1 MITMQEM
8 EKELA
13 IYRKNFTAVRLISE
27 ADILRTIEAR
37 KHNPASRACPCRDGR
52 MTSQGCRNCIVL
64 RAYMEKCKKIKLEY
78 DDPNV
83 YQVTA
88 RYLHVEGGRYV
99 LELVQKLD
107 DDMMID
113 AESGEKLANRLSSYE
128 DKLYHDALTGT
139 LNRRYYEEHMCK
151 TVYEAGIAMIDVDN
165 FKLYNDVFGHR
176 AGDVV
181 LETMAQSVKLH
192 TASGDLLVRL
202 GGDEFLL
209 VMPGIP
215 ADRLYSRLLQVSE
228 AVHNTPVP
236 GYTNLQ
242 ISISIGGVMGNGRLL
257 ETAVEQADQLMYQAK
272 THTNMVMTEM
282 MLAQSSEQENE
293 LHARKERILIVD
305 DSELNRALLTEMLE
319 DDYEILEAANGQECM
334 DILNAGSDKISLMLL
349 DLLMPVMDG
358 FEVLASM
365 NRSHML
371 ENLPVI
377 MISSED
383 SDAFIRRAYEQ
394 GVSDYISRPFDAKVV
409 HRRVYN
415 TIKLYAKQ
423 RRLVSMVTSQI
434 LEKEKNNM
442 LLINILSHVVEF
454 RNGQNVSHVQHMRQ
468 LSERLLETLCA
479 KTDRYRLTPQDC
491 DLIALASSMH
501 DIGKIAIDAKILNKP
516 GKLTPEEFEQMKQ
529 HTILGAK
536 MLDDLAAH
544 HNEKLVGTACDI
556 CRWHHERYDG
566 HGYPDGLVGDEIPIS
581 AQVVSLADVY
591 DALISERVYKPAYSH
606 EQAMAMILNGECG
619 VFNPLLIECLKE
631 LRETLRCEL
640 DVPLLN
646 VKREKAP
653 GDGAKPA
660 ESKA

>member
-1 MITMQEM
+1 
-8 EKELA
+8 
-13 IYRKNFTAVRLISE
+13 
-27 ADILRTIEAR
+27 
-37 KHNPASRACPCRDGR
+37 
-52 MTSQGCRNCIVL
+52 
-64 RAYMEKCKKIKLEY
+64 
-78 DDPNV
+78 
-83 YQVTA
+83 
-88 RYLHVEGGRYV
+88 
-99 LELVQKLD
+99 
-107 DDMMID
+107 
-113 AESGEKLANRLSSYE
+113 
-128 DKLYHDALTGT
+128 
-139 LNRRYYEEHMCK
+139 
-151 TVYEAGIAMIDVDN
+151 
-165 FKLYNDVFGHR
+165 
-176 AGDVV
+176 
-181 LETMAQSVKLH
+181 
-192 TASGDLLVRL
+192 
-202 GGDEFLL
+202 
-209 VMPGIP
+209 
-215 ADRLYSRLLQVSE
+215 
-228 AVHNTPVP
+228 
-236 GYTNLQ
+236 
-242 ISISIGGVMGNGRLL
+242 
-257 ETAVEQADQLMYQAK
+257 MYQAK
-272 THTNMVMTEM
+272 TRTNMVMTEM

-409 HRRVYN
+409 YRRVYN

-454 RNGQNVSHVQHMRQ
+454 RNGQNGSHVQHMRQ
-468 LSERLLETLCA
+468 LSERLLEMLCA

-544 HNEKLVGTACDI
+544 HNEKLVRTACDI

-606 EQAMAMILNGECG
+606 EQAMSMILNGECG

-631 LRETLRCEL
+631 LQETLRCEL
-640 DVPLLN
+640 DVPPLN
-646 VKREKAP
+646 VKREKAR

-660 ESKA
+660 ESKE

>member
-128 DKLYHDALTGT
+128 DKLYHDALTGA

-215 ADRLYSRLLQVSE
+215 ADRLYS
-228 AVHNTPVP
+228 
-236 GYTNLQ
+236 
-242 ISISIGGVMGNGRLL
+242 RLL

-409 HRRVYN
+409 YRRVYN

-442 LLINILSHVVEF
+442 LLINILSYVVEF
-454 RNGQNVSHVQHMRQ
+454 RNGQNGSHVQHMRQ
-468 LSERLLETLCA
+468 LSERLLEMLCA

-491 DLIALASSMH
+491 NLIALASSMH

-529 HTILGAK
+529 HTVLGAK

-544 HNEKLVGTACDI
+544 HNEKLVRTACDI

-606 EQAMAMILNGECG
+606 EQAMSMILNGECG

-631 LRETLRCEL
+631 LQETLRREL
-640 DVPLLN
+640 EVAPFDA
-646 VKREKAP
+646 KREKAP
-653 GDGAKPA
+653 GDGKKTV
-660 ESKA
+660 ESKE

>member
-1 MITMQEM
+1 
-8 EKELA
+8 
-13 IYRKNFTAVRLISE
+13 
-27 ADILRTIEAR
+27 
-37 KHNPASRACPCRDGR
+37 
-52 MTSQGCRNCIVL
+52 
-64 RAYMEKCKKIKLEY
+64 
-78 DDPNV
+78 
-83 YQVTA
+83 
-88 RYLHVEGGRYV
+88 
-99 LELVQKLD
+99 
-107 DDMMID
+107 
-113 AESGEKLANRLSSYE
+113 
-128 DKLYHDALTGT
+128 
-139 LNRRYYEEHMCK
+139 
-151 TVYEAGIAMIDVDN
+151 
-165 FKLYNDVFGHR
+165 
-176 AGDVV
+176 
-181 LETMAQSVKLH
+181 
-192 TASGDLLVRL
+192 
-202 GGDEFLL
+202 
-209 VMPGIP
+209 MPGIP

-409 HRRVYN
+409 YRRVYN

-442 LLINILSHVVEF
+442 VLINILSHVVEF
-454 RNGQNVSHVQHMRQ
+454 RNGQNSPHVQHMRQ
-468 LSERLLETLCA
+468 LSERLLEMLCA

-491 DLIALASSMH
+491 NLIALASSMH

-544 HNEKLVGTACDI
+544 HNEKLVRTACDI

-566 HGYPDGLVGDEIPIS
+566 RGYPDGLVGDEIPIS

-606 EQAMAMILNGECG
+606 EQAMSMILNGECG

-631 LRETLRCEL
+631 LQETLRREL
-640 DVPLLN
+640 DVPPLN

-660 ESKA
+660 ESKE

>member
-1 MITMQEM
+1 MSTYSMTVAGLQRELPICKVNDHMDIAAFIMFSDVELTEACAAALLKKAPEFDVILTAEAKGIPLAYEM
-8 EKELA
+8 ARQSGKYW
-13 IYRKNFTAVRLISE
+13 IP
-27 ADILRTIEAR
+27 AR
-37 KHNPASRACPCRDGR
+37 KGP
-52 MTSQGCRNCIVL
+52 
-64 RAYMEKCKKIKLEY
+64 
-78 DDPNV
+78 
-83 YQVTA
+83 
-88 RYLHVEGGRYV
+88 
-99 LELVQKLD
+99 
-107 DDMMID
+107 
-113 AESGEKLANRLSSYE
+113 
-128 DKLYHDALTGT
+128 KLYMREPVIIEDQSITTAGKQT
-139 LNRRYYEEHMCK
+139 L
-151 TVYEAGIAMIDVDN
+151 VIDKKDIEYMDG
-165 FKLYNDVFGHR
+165 K
-176 AGDVV
+176 
-181 LETMAQSVKLH
+181 
-192 TASGDLLVRL
+192 
-202 GGDEFLL
+202 
-209 VMPGIP
+209 
-215 ADRLYSRLLQVSE
+215 
-228 AVHNTPVP
+228 
-236 GYTNLQ
+236 
-242 ISISIGGVMGNGRLL
+242 
-257 ETAVEQADQLMYQAK
+257 
-272 THTNMVMTEM
+272 
-282 MLAQSSEQENE
+282 
-293 LHARKERILIVD
+293 RILIVD

-409 HRRVYN
+409 YRRVYN

-454 RNGQNVSHVQHMRQ
+454 RNGQNGSHVQHMRQ

-529 HTILGAK
+529 HTVLGAK

-544 HNEKLVGTACDI
+544 HNEKLVRTACDI
-556 CRWHHERYDG
+556 CR
-566 HGYPDGLVGDEIPIS
+566 
-581 AQVVSLADVY
+581 
-591 DALISERVYKPAYSH
+591 
-606 EQAMAMILNGECG
+606 
-619 VFNPLLIECLKE
+619 
-631 LRETLRCEL
+631 
-640 DVPLLN
+640 
-646 VKREKAP
+646 
-653 GDGAKPA
+653 
-660 ESKA
+660 

>member
-37 KHNPASRACPCRDGR
+37 KYNPASRACPCRDGR

-64 RAYMEKCKKIKLEY
+64 RAYIEKCKKIKLEY

-107 DDMMID
+107 D
-113 AESGEKLANRLSSYE
+113 AESGEKLANRLASYE
-128 DKLYHDALTGT
+128 DKLYHDALTGA

-215 ADRLYSRLLQVSE
+215 ADRLYSRLLQVCE

-272 THTNMVMTEM
+272 TRTNMVMTEM
-282 MLAQSSEQENE
+282 MLTQSPEQENE
-293 LHARKERILIVD
+293 LRTQKERILIVD

-349 DLLMPVMDG
+349 DLLMPVK
-358 FEVLASM
+358 
-365 NRSHML
+365 
-371 ENLPVI
+371 
-377 MISSED
+377 
-383 SDAFIRRAYEQ
+383 

-409 HRRVYN
+409 YRRVNN

-442 LLINILSHVVEF
+442 VLINILSHVVEF
-454 RNGQNVSHVQHMRQ
+454 RNGQNGSHVQHMRQ
-468 LSERLLETLCA
+468 LSERILETLCA

-544 HNEKLVGTACDI
+544 HDEKLVRTACDI

-591 DALISERVYKPAYSH
+591 DTLISERVYKPAYSH

-640 DVPLLN
+640 DVPLN
-646 VKREKAP
+646 VKRGKAP

>member
-1 MITMQEM
+1 M
-8 EKELA
+8 
-13 IYRKNFTAVRLISE
+13 
-27 ADILRTIEAR
+27 
-37 KHNPASRACPCRDGR
+37 
-52 MTSQGCRNCIVL
+52 
-64 RAYMEKCKKIKLEY
+64 
-78 DDPNV
+78 
-83 YQVTA
+83 
-88 RYLHVEGGRYV
+88 
-99 LELVQKLD
+99 
-107 DDMMID
+107 
-113 AESGEKLANRLSSYE
+113 
-128 DKLYHDALTGT
+128 
-139 LNRRYYEEHMCK
+139 
-151 TVYEAGIAMIDVDN
+151 
-165 FKLYNDVFGHR
+165 
-176 AGDVV
+176 
-181 LETMAQSVKLH
+181 
-192 TASGDLLVRL
+192 
-202 GGDEFLL
+202 
-209 VMPGIP
+209 
-215 ADRLYSRLLQVSE
+215 SE

-409 HRRVYN
+409 YRRVYN

-454 RNGQNVSHVQHMRQ
+454 RNGQNGSHVQNMRQ
-468 LSERLLETLCA
+468 LSERLLEMLCA

-491 DLIALASSMH
+491 NLIALASSMH

-544 HNEKLVGTACDI
+544 HNEKLVRTACDI

-631 LRETLRCEL
+631 LQETLRREL
-640 DVPLLN
+640 EVAPFDA
-646 VKREKAP
+646 KREKAP
-653 GDGAKPA
+653 GDGKKTV
-660 ESKA
+660 ESKE

>member
-1 MITMQEM
+1 MTLTGSGQDVGVEALDAFFARTPR
-8 EKELA
+8 LA
-13 IYRKNFTAVRLISE
+13 VAFS
-27 ADILRTIEAR
+27 
-37 KHNPASRACPCRDGR
+37 G
-52 MTSQGCRNCIVL
+52 GCDSSFLLAAAL
-64 RAYMEKCKKIKLEY
+64 RAGCDVRAYG
-78 DDPNV
+78 V
-83 YQVTA
+83 RTA
-88 RYLHVEGGRYV
+88 FQPAFEIEDAQRLAAELGADF
-99 LELVQKLD
+99 ELV
-107 DDMMID
+107 D
-113 AESGEKLANRLSSYE
+113 ADVLAQGEICANGPDRCY
-128 DKLYHDALTGT
+128 
-139 LNRRYYEEHMCK
+139 RCK
-151 TVYEAGIAMIDVDN
+151 TFIFSTILA
-165 FKLYNDVFGHR
+165 R
-176 AGDVV
+176 
-181 LETMAQSVKLH
+181 MA
-192 TASGDLLVRL
+192 
-202 GGDEFLL
+202 E
-209 VMPGIP
+209 
-215 ADRLYSRLLQVSE
+215 
-228 AVHNTPVP
+228 
-236 GYTNLQ
+236 
-242 ISISIGGVMGNGRLL
+242 
-257 ETAVEQADQLMYQAK
+257 
-272 THTNMVMTEM
+272 
-282 MLAQSSEQENE
+282 
-293 LHARKERILIVD
+293 
-305 DSELNRALLTEMLE
+305 
-319 DDYEILEAANGQECM
+319 
-334 DILNAGSDKISLMLL
+334 
-349 DLLMPVMDG
+349 DG

-409 HRRVYN
+409 YRRVYN

-454 RNGQNVSHVQHMRQ
+454 RNGQNGSHVQHMRQ
-468 LSERLLETLCA
+468 LSERILETLCA

-544 HNEKLVGTACDI
+544 HNEKLVRTACDI

-566 HGYPDGLVGDEIPIS
+566 RGYPDGLVGDEIPIS

-640 DVPLLN
+640 DVPPLN

-660 ESKA
+660 ESKE

>member
-37 KHNPASRACPCRDGR
+37 KYNPASRACPCRDGR

-64 RAYMEKCKKIKLEY
+64 RAYIEKCKKIKLEY

-107 DDMMID
+107 D
-113 AESGEKLANRLSSYE
+113 AESGEKLANRLASYE
-128 DKLYHDALTGT
+128 DKLYHDALTGA

-215 ADRLYSRLLQVSE
+215 ADRLYSRLLQVCE

-272 THTNMVMTEM
+272 TRTNMVMTEM
-282 MLAQSSEQENE
+282 MLTQSPEQENE
-293 LHARKERILIVD
+293 LRTQKERILIVD

-349 DLLMPVMDG
+349 DLLMPVM
-358 FEVLASM
+358 
-365 NRSHML
+365 
-371 ENLPVI
+371 
-377 MISSED
+377 
-383 SDAFIRRAYEQ
+383 

-409 HRRVYN
+409 YRRVNN

-442 LLINILSHVVEF
+442 VLINILSHVVEF
-454 RNGQNVSHVQHMRQ
+454 RNGQNGSHVQHMRQ
-468 LSERLLETLCA
+468 LSERILETLCA

-544 HNEKLVGTACDI
+544 HDEKLVRTACDI

-591 DALISERVYKPAYSH
+591 DTLISERVYKPAYSH

-640 DVPLLN
+640 DVPLN
-646 VKREKAP
+646 VKRGKAP

>member
-1 MITMQEM
+1 
-8 EKELA
+8 
-13 IYRKNFTAVRLISE
+13 
-27 ADILRTIEAR
+27 
-37 KHNPASRACPCRDGR
+37 
-52 MTSQGCRNCIVL
+52 
-64 RAYMEKCKKIKLEY
+64 
-78 DDPNV
+78 
-83 YQVTA
+83 
-88 RYLHVEGGRYV
+88 
-99 LELVQKLD
+99 
-107 DDMMID
+107 
-113 AESGEKLANRLSSYE
+113 
-128 DKLYHDALTGT
+128 
-139 LNRRYYEEHMCK
+139 
-151 TVYEAGIAMIDVDN
+151 
-165 FKLYNDVFGHR
+165 
-176 AGDVV
+176 
-181 LETMAQSVKLH
+181 
-192 TASGDLLVRL
+192 
-202 GGDEFLL
+202 
-209 VMPGIP
+209 
-215 ADRLYSRLLQVSE
+215 
-228 AVHNTPVP
+228 
-236 GYTNLQ
+236 
-242 ISISIGGVMGNGRLL
+242 
-257 ETAVEQADQLMYQAK
+257 
-272 THTNMVMTEM
+272 MTEM

-409 HRRVYN
+409 YRRVYN

-454 RNGQNVSHVQHMRQ
+454 RNGQNGSHVQHMRQ
-468 LSERLLETLCA
+468 LSERLLEMLCA

-491 DLIALASSMH
+491 NLIALASSMH

-536 MLDDLAAH
+536 MFDDLAAH
-544 HNEKLVGTACDI
+544 HNEKLVRTACDI

-640 DVPLLN
+640 DVPPLN

-660 ESKA
+660 ESEA

>member
-215 ADRLYSRLLQVSE
+215 ADRLYSRLL
-228 AVHNTPVP
+228 
-236 GYTNLQ
+236 
-242 ISISIGGVMGNGRLL
+242 

-293 LHARKERILIVD
+293 LRARKERILIVD

-409 HRRVYN
+409 YRRVYN

-454 RNGQNVSHVQHMRQ
+454 RNGQNGSHVQHMRQ

-536 MLDDLAAH
+536 MLDDLAVH
-544 HNEKLVGTACDI
+544 HNEKLVRTACDI

-631 LRETLRCEL
+631 LQETLRREL
-640 DVPLLN
+640 DVPQLN

-660 ESKA
+660 ESKE

>member
-215 ADRLYSRLLQVSE
+215 ADRLYSRLL
-228 AVHNTPVP
+228 
-236 GYTNLQ
+236 
-242 ISISIGGVMGNGRLL
+242 

-409 HRRVYN
+409 YRRVYN

-454 RNGQNVSHVQHMRQ
+454 RNGQNGSHVQHMRQ
-468 LSERLLETLCA
+468 LSERLLEMLCA

-491 DLIALASSMH
+491 NLIALASSMH

-544 HNEKLVGTACDI
+544 HNEKLVRTACDI

-631 LRETLRCEL
+631 LQETLRCEL
-640 DVPLLN
+640 EVAPFDA
-646 VKREKAP
+646 KREKAP

-660 ESKA
+660 ESKE

>member
-394 GVSDYISRPFDAKVV
+394 TGQRVVILVEEYDKPMLQAIGDEELQNEYRNTLKAFYSVMKTQDRYIRFGFLTGVTKFGKVSV
-409 HRRVYN
+409 FN
-415 TIKLYAKQ
+415 DLNNLIDL
-423 RRLVSMVTSQI
+423 SMD
-434 LEKEKNNM
+434 
-442 LLINILSHVVEF
+442 
-454 RNGQNVSHVQHMRQ
+454 RQ
-468 LSERLLETLCA
+468 FQTLCGM
-479 KTDRYRLTPQDC
+479 TDKEIHTYFEEPLHRIAENYDITYDEVLKRGLKVMDLTATCMCKENNLPIIVFDMDTVGNLKKVMQGEE
-491 DLIALASSMH
+491 
-501 DIGKIAIDAKILNKP
+501 IGTLV
-516 GKLTPEEFEQMKQ
+516 
-529 HTILGAK
+529 
-536 MLDDLAAH
+536 
-544 HNEKLVGTACDI
+544 HN
-556 CRWHHERYDG
+556 
-566 HGYPDGLVGDEIPIS
+566 
-581 AQVVSLADVY
+581 
-591 DALISERVYKPAYSH
+591 
-606 EQAMAMILNGECG
+606 
-619 VFNPLLIECLKE
+619 
-631 LRETLRCEL
+631 
-640 DVPLLN
+640 
-646 VKREKAP
+646 
-653 GDGAKPA
+653 
-660 ESKA
+660 

>member
-272 THTNMVMTEM
+272 TRTNMVMTEM
-282 MLAQSSEQENE
+282 MLAQSPEQENE
-293 LHARKERILIVD
+293 LRTQKERILIVD

-409 HRRVYN
+409 YRRVYN

-454 RNGQNVSHVQHMRQ
+454 RNGQNGSHVQHMRQ
-468 LSERLLETLCA
+468 LSERLLEMLCA

-491 DLIALASSMH
+491 NLIALASSMH

-544 HNEKLVGTACDI
+544 HNEKLVRTACDI

-566 HGYPDGLVGDEIPIS
+566 RGYPDGLVGDEIPIS

-631 LRETLRCEL
+631 LQETLRREL
-640 DVPLLN
+640 EVAPFDA
-646 VKREKAP
+646 KREKAP
-653 GDGAKPA
+653 GDGKKTV
-660 ESKA
+660 ESKE

>member
-1 MITMQEM
+1 
-8 EKELA
+8 
-13 IYRKNFTAVRLISE
+13 
-27 ADILRTIEAR
+27 
-37 KHNPASRACPCRDGR
+37 
-52 MTSQGCRNCIVL
+52 
-64 RAYMEKCKKIKLEY
+64 
-78 DDPNV
+78 
-83 YQVTA
+83 
-88 RYLHVEGGRYV
+88 
-99 LELVQKLD
+99 
-107 DDMMID
+107 
-113 AESGEKLANRLSSYE
+113 
-128 DKLYHDALTGT
+128 
-139 LNRRYYEEHMCK
+139 
-151 TVYEAGIAMIDVDN
+151 
-165 FKLYNDVFGHR
+165 
-176 AGDVV
+176 
-181 LETMAQSVKLH
+181 
-192 TASGDLLVRL
+192 
-202 GGDEFLL
+202 
-209 VMPGIP
+209 
-215 ADRLYSRLLQVSE
+215 
-228 AVHNTPVP
+228 
-236 GYTNLQ
+236 
-242 ISISIGGVMGNGRLL
+242 
-257 ETAVEQADQLMYQAK
+257 
-272 THTNMVMTEM
+272 
-282 MLAQSSEQENE
+282 
-293 LHARKERILIVD
+293 
-305 DSELNRALLTEMLE
+305 MLE

-409 HRRVYN
+409 YRRVYN

-454 RNGQNVSHVQHMRQ
+454 RNGQNGSHVQHMRQ

-491 DLIALASSMH
+491 NLIALASSMH

-544 HNEKLVGTACDI
+544 HNEKLVRTACDI

-566 HGYPDGLVGDEIPIS
+566 RGYPDGLVGDEIPIS

-606 EQAMAMILNGECG
+606 EQAMSMILNGECG

-631 LRETLRCEL
+631 LRETLRREL
-640 DVPLLN
+640 EVAPFDA
-646 VKREKAP
+646 KREKAL

-660 ESKA
+660 ESKK

>member
-1 MITMQEM
+1 
-8 EKELA
+8 
-13 IYRKNFTAVRLISE
+13 
-27 ADILRTIEAR
+27 
-37 KHNPASRACPCRDGR
+37 
-52 MTSQGCRNCIVL
+52 
-64 RAYMEKCKKIKLEY
+64 
-78 DDPNV
+78 
-83 YQVTA
+83 
-88 RYLHVEGGRYV
+88 
-99 LELVQKLD
+99 
-107 DDMMID
+107 
-113 AESGEKLANRLSSYE
+113 
-128 DKLYHDALTGT
+128 
-139 LNRRYYEEHMCK
+139 
-151 TVYEAGIAMIDVDN
+151 
-165 FKLYNDVFGHR
+165 
-176 AGDVV
+176 
-181 LETMAQSVKLH
+181 MAQSVKLH

-272 THTNMVMTEM
+272 TRTNMVMTEM

-409 HRRVYN
+409 YRRVYN

-454 RNGQNVSHVQHMRQ
+454 RNGQNGSHVQHMRQ
-468 LSERLLETLCA
+468 LSERLLEMLCA

-491 DLIALASSMH
+491 NLIALASSMH

-544 HNEKLVGTACDI
+544 HNEKLVRTACDI

-566 HGYPDGLVGDEIPIS
+566 RGYPDGLVGDEIPIS

-631 LRETLRCEL
+631 LQETLRREL
-640 DVPLLN
+640 EVAPFDA
-646 VKREKAP
+646 KREKAP
-653 GDGAKPA
+653 GDGKKTV
-660 ESKA
+660 ESKE

>member
-37 KHNPASRACPCRDGR
+37 KHNPTSRACPCRDGR

-113 AESGEKLANRLSSYE
+113 AESGEKLANRLSSYQ

-165 FKLYNDVFGHR
+165 FKLYNDIFGHR
-176 AGDVV
+176 AGDIV
-181 LETMAQSVKLH
+181 LETMAQSVKQH
-192 TASGDLLVRL
+192 TASGDMLVRL

-215 ADRLYSRLLQVSE
+215 ADRLYSRLLQVCE

-242 ISISIGGVMGNGRLL
+242 ISISVGGVMGNGRPL
-257 ETAVEQADQLMYQAK
+257 EAAVEQADQLMYQAK
-272 THTNMVMTEM
+272 MRTNMVVTET
-282 MLAQSSEQENE
+282 MLTQSPEKANALRTQ
-293 LHARKERILIVD
+293 RERILIVD
-305 DSELNRALLTEMLE
+305 DSEINRELLAEMLE
-319 DDYEILEAANGQECM
+319 DEYDILEAANGQECM
-334 DILNAGSDKISLMLL
+334 DILNAGSEKISLMLL

-358 FEVLASM
+358 FEVLAAM
-365 NRSHML
+365 NRNHML

-409 HRRVYN
+409 YRRVFN

-423 RRLVSMVTSQI
+423 RRLVSMVTSEI

-442 LLINILSHVVEF
+442 MMINILSHVVEF
-454 RNGQNVSHVQHMRQ
+454 RSGENGLHVLHMRQ

-544 HNEKLVGTACDI
+544 HNEKLVRTACDI

-591 DALISERVYKPAYSH
+591 DTLISERVYKPAYSH

-646 VKREKAP
+646 VKHEKAP

-660 ESKA
+660 ESKE

>member
-8 EKELA
+8 EKELE
-13 IYRKNFTAVRLISE
+13 IYRKSFTKVRLISE
-27 ADILRTIEAR
+27 ADILHTLEAR
-37 KHNPASRACPCRDGR
+37 KRNPASRACPCREGR
-52 MTSQGCRNCIVL
+52 MTSQGCRNCVVIQ
-64 RAYMEKCKKIKLEY
+64 AYLAKCKKIKLEY
-78 DDPNV
+78 DEPNI

-88 RYLHVEGGRYV
+88 RYLHVDGQRYV

-113 AESGEKLANRLSSYE
+113 AESGEKLANRLSSFQ

-165 FKLYNDVFGHR
+165 FKLYNDIFGHR
-176 AGDVV
+176 AGDIV
-181 LETMAQSVKLH
+181 LETMAQSVKQH
-192 TASGDLLVRL
+192 TASGDMLVRL

-215 ADRLYSRLLQVSE
+215 ADRLYSRLLQVCE

-242 ISISIGGVMGNGRLL
+242 ISISVGGVMCNGRAL
-257 ETAVEQADQLMYQAK
+257 EAAVEQADQLMYQAK
-272 THTNMVMTEM
+272 TRTNMVVTET
-282 MLAQSSEQENE
+282 MLAQSPDKANALREQ
-293 LHARKERILIVD
+293 KECILIVD
-305 DSELNRALLTEMLE
+305 DSAMNRELLAEMLGE
-319 DDYEILEAANGQECM
+319 EYDILEAANGQECM
-334 DILNAGSDKISLMLL
+334 DILNAGKQKISLMLL

-358 FEVLASM
+358 FEVLAAM

-409 HRRVYN
+409 YRRVFN

-423 RRLVSMVTSQI
+423 RRLVSMVTSEI

-442 LLINILSHVVEF
+442 MMVNILSHVVEF
-454 RNGQNVSHVQHMRQ
+454 RDAEHGEHVLHMRQ
-468 LSERLLETLCA
+468 LVERLLETLCA
-479 KTDRYRLTPQDC
+479 KTDRYSLTPQDC
-491 DLIALASSMH
+491 NLIAMASVMH
-501 DIGKIAIDAKILNKP
+501 DIGKVAIDAKILNKP
-516 GKLTPEEFEQMKQ
+516 GKLTPEEFEQVKQ
-529 HTILGAK
+529 HTLLGAK
-536 MLDDLAAH
+536 MLDGFTAYRD
-544 HNEKLVGTACDI
+544 EKLVRTAYDI

-566 HGYPDGLVGDEIPIS
+566 GGYPDRLVGDEIPIS
-581 AQVVSLADVY
+581 AQVVSMADVY
-591 DALISERVYKPAYSH
+591 DALISKRAYKPAYSH
-606 EQAMAMILNGECG
+606 ERAIAMILDGECG
-619 VFNPLLIECLKE
+619 TFNPILIDCLKE
-631 LRETLRCEL
+631 LRETLRCEFE
-640 DVPLLN
+640 VPPFEVTGEQDTKTQN
-646 VKREKAP
+646 E
-653 GDGAKPA
+653 
-660 ESKA
+660 

>member
-1 MITMQEM
+1 
-8 EKELA
+8 
-13 IYRKNFTAVRLISE
+13 
-27 ADILRTIEAR
+27 
-37 KHNPASRACPCRDGR
+37 
-52 MTSQGCRNCIVL
+52 
-64 RAYMEKCKKIKLEY
+64 
-78 DDPNV
+78 
-83 YQVTA
+83 
-88 RYLHVEGGRYV
+88 
-99 LELVQKLD
+99 
-107 DDMMID
+107 
-113 AESGEKLANRLSSYE
+113 
-128 DKLYHDALTGT
+128 
-139 LNRRYYEEHMCK
+139 
-151 TVYEAGIAMIDVDN
+151 
-165 FKLYNDVFGHR
+165 
-176 AGDVV
+176 
-181 LETMAQSVKLH
+181 
-192 TASGDLLVRL
+192 
-202 GGDEFLL
+202 
-209 VMPGIP
+209 
-215 ADRLYSRLLQVSE
+215 
-228 AVHNTPVP
+228 
-236 GYTNLQ
+236 
-242 ISISIGGVMGNGRLL
+242 
-257 ETAVEQADQLMYQAK
+257 
-272 THTNMVMTEM
+272 
-282 MLAQSSEQENE
+282 
-293 LHARKERILIVD
+293 
-305 DSELNRALLTEMLE
+305 
-319 DDYEILEAANGQECM
+319 
-334 DILNAGSDKISLMLL
+334 
-349 DLLMPVMDG
+349 
-358 FEVLASM
+358 
-365 NRSHML
+365 
-371 ENLPVI
+371 

-409 HRRVYN
+409 YRRVYN

-454 RNGQNVSHVQHMRQ
+454 RNGQNGSHVQHMRQ